1 MAEQIKLE
9 IVTPNGRALSELVDE
24 VTAPGADGEFGVMPG
39 HVPLLSAIRTGLV
52 TYRQGSETK
61 NCAVGSGFAE
71 AGENKMLI
79 LTDEYMVKGSVDPV
93 HVRKEL
99 AEVQGKIEK
108 ILANADDQSQEASD
122 QKAELIQRENW
133 LATQLD
139 LYGDAP
145 EARMRPL
152 EYLEETSEEAAA
164 PATDDTANDA

>member
-1 MAEQIKLE
+1 MADQIQLE
-9 IVTPNGRALSELVDE
+9 IVTPNGRALAETVEE
-24 VTAPGADGEFGVMPG
+24 VTAPGVNGEFGVMPG
-39 HVPLLSAIRTGLV
+39 HLPLLTAIRTGLV
-52 TYRQGSETK
+52 TYRQGGDTK
-61 NCAVGSGFAE
+61 TCAVGPGFAE

-79 LTDEYMVKGSVDPV
+79 LTDDYMVKGSVDPV

-99 AEVQGKIEK
+99 AEVQAKIEK
-108 ILANADDQSQEASD
+108 LLANADDQSQEAKD

-152 EYLEETSEEAAA
+152 EYLEEISDDAA
-164 PATDDTANDA
+164 PAAAEETSPDA